1 MADRPN
7 KHKSS
12 SKKKSGWAK
21 KKNKRKAFGFP
32 SDAAIIDF
40 VNNSPGKI
48 GKNQVARHFKLT
60 GDHRIALKDALL
72 RLRETGK
79 LRVEDRKIV
88 TPTSLPKVCVM
99 RITGTDEDG
108 ELQAEVVK
116 WDDENGKPP
125 AVLIKAE
132 NERLKGPKQKAI
144 GVGDIVLARPVPITD
159 DKYDYMAT
167 IVKRLDQEKPYAL
180 GVIRQMSKGFRITP
194 TDKKSRFEFVVAS
207 SDERGLKDGQLVGF
221 EVARG
226 STHGLKI
233 ARIVKRLGNI
243 QEQKNISLVA
253 LAEHE
258 IPVDMPEAVEN
269 TANALKEISPKG
281 TNHHND
287 LRHVPLITIDPPDA
301 RDHDDA
307 IFAQADDDKENL
319 GGVNIIVAI
328 ADVAYYVKS
337 KSLID
342 NEARKRGNSTYLPD
356 RVVPMLPE
364 RLSTDLCSLKEKVDR
379 PALACFM
386 TFDKKGNKLRH
397 YFDRIIMCSA
407 AKLSYQ
413 EAQDA
418 IDGKEDAIGGVV
430 SQELYDDVLKPLWA
444 AYAVLKKGRSK
455 RQPLELDLPERKLVI
470 GESGVVEDVKIVDR
484 FDAHKLVEEFMIQAN
499 VAAAETLEDK
509 KRTFIYRSHD
519 APSAEKLVA
528 LADFLKTLDLTA
540 PTGQVMKPANF
551 NSILE
556 KVKDT
561 ELEHVINQVVLRS
574 QSQAVYTTDNLGH
587 FGLNLRRYAHFTSP
601 IRRYA
606 DFTVHRG
613 LISALGLGGDGSTKE
628 EESNLHTIAEE
639 ISVTERRSMLAE
651 RDTKDRMIA
660 NFLSGEINKIF
671 DGRIAGMAGAGLFI
685 ALDETGADGFIPA
698 ATLGNDYF
706 IYDEEKRAMVGERT
720 GETFTMGDKVSV
732 RLLEAVPVSGGLKLE
747 MISDGKKGKPAG
759 RSKGRGSR
767 SGQRSGQLSGEAS
780 GKPSSGYG
788 GRPAG
793 KSNFKKGR
801 GRR

>member
-1 MADRPN
+1 MAERP
-7 KHKSS
+7 KKQKSS
-12 SKKKSGWAK
+12 SKKKTGWAK
-21 KKNKRKAFGFP
+21 KKNKKKVFGFP
-32 SDAAIIDF
+32 SDAAIVDF
-40 VNNSPGKI
+40 VNNSTGKI
-48 GKNQVARHFKLT
+48 GKNQIARHFKLT
-60 GDHRIALKDALL
+60 GDHRITLKDALQ
-72 RLRETGK
+72 RLRESGK
-79 LRVEDRKIV
+79 LQVDKRKIA
-88 TPTSLPKVCVM
+88 TRTGLPKVCVM
-99 RITGTDEDG
+99 KITGVDDDG
-108 ELQAEVVK
+108 ELQAAAIR
-116 WDDENGKPP
+116 WDEADGTPP
-125 AVLIKAE
+125 AIIIKAS
-132 NERLKGPKQKAI
+132 NERAKIPRQKAI
-144 GVGDIVLARPVPITD
+144 GVGDVVLARPVKIQD
-159 DKYDYMAT
+159 DTYDYMAT
-167 IVKRLDQEKPYAL
+167 IVKRLDNEKPYNL
-180 GVIRQMSKGFRITP
+180 GVVRKMSKGFRITP

-207 SDERGLKDGQLVGF
+207 SNERGLKGGELVGF

-233 ARIVKRLGNI
+233 AKIVKRLGNI
-243 QEQKNISLVA
+243 QEQKNISLIA
-253 LAEHE
+253 LSEHE

-281 TNHHND
+281 TSHHTD

-307 IFAQADDDKENL
+307 IYAQVDDDPENL

-386 TFDKKGNKLRH
+386 TFDKKGQKIRH
-397 YFDRIIMCSA
+397 YFDRIIMKSA

-418 IDGKEDAIGGVV
+418 IDGKPDAIGGVI
-430 SQELYDDVLKPLWA
+430 SQELYEDVLKPLWA

-455 RQPLELDLPERKLVI
+455 RQPLDLDLPERKLVI
-470 GESGVVEDVKIVDR
+470 GENGVVEDVKIVDR

-509 KRTFIYRSHD
+509 KRSFIYRSHD
-519 APSAEKLVA
+519 APGAEKLVA
-528 LADFLKTLDLTA
+528 LADFLKTLNLSA

-551 NSILE
+551 NSILA

-561 ELEHVINQVVLRS
+561 ELEHVVNQVVLRS

-613 LISALGLGGDGSTKE
+613 LIAALGLGGDGMTKE
-628 EESNLHTIAEE
+628 EEASLQSIAED
-639 ISVTERRSMLAE
+639 ISATERRSMLAE

-671 DGRIAGMAGAGLFI
+671 DGRIGGMAGAGLFI
-685 ALDETGADGFIPA
+685 TLDETGADGFVPA
-698 ATLGNDYF
+698 ASLDGDYF
-706 IYDEEKRAMVGERT
+706 IYDEEKRSMIGERT
-720 GETFTMGDKVSV
+720 GETFTMGDKVRV

-747 MISDGKKGKPAG
+747 MMSEGKKGKPAG
-759 RSKGRGSR
+759 RRKGRVGRSAVRSTSGS
-767 SGQRSGQLSGEAS
+767 
-780 GKPSSGYG
+780 G
-788 GRPAG
+788 GRSSARD
-793 KSNFKKGR
+793 KFKKGR